1 MQGIIPR
8 TVFGAEHEEFRAHVR
23 KFYERE
29 ITPHRE
35 EWEAAGQISREA
47 WLKAG
52 EAGFLCATMPAE
64 YGGAGVDRYFS
75 AVLIEEQAR
84 TFDSGPGFSLHSD
97 IVAPY
102 ILNYGT
108 EEQKRSYL
116 PRMAKGEIIGCI
128 AMTEPGAGS
137 DLQGV
142 KTTAIRDGDY
152 YVINGSKTFITNGFM
167 SDFVV
172 LVAKTDPSAGA
183 KGTSLILVDS
193 GTPGYSKGR
202 KLKKIG
208 MHAQDTAEL
217 FFDNVRVPVSNLLGE
232 EGKGFIQLMKELAWE
247 RMMIAIRN
255 VEMADSI
262 LQHTVAYTRDRKAFK
277 QSILDF
283 QNTKF
288 RLAEVK
294 TEIQVSRVFVDRCL
308 EAVVKRE
315 LDPATAAMAKL
326 HASEMSNRIVDTC
339 IQFFGGWGYM
349 WEFPIARAYAD
360 ARVQRIFGGTSEV
373 MKEIIARTM

>member
-1 MQGIIPR
+1 MNGTIPR
-8 TVFGAEHEEFRAHVR
+8 TIFKAEHDEFRSHVR
-23 KFYERE
+23 RFYERE

-47 WLKAG
+47 WAKAG
-52 EAGFLCATMPAE
+52 EAGFLCATMPEE
-64 YGGAGVDRYFS
+64 YGGAGVDRLYS

-84 TFDSGPGFSLHSD
+84 TFNSGPGFSLHSD

-108 EEQKRSYL
+108 EAQKQKYL

-142 KTTAIRDGDY
+142 KTTAIKQGDHFL
-152 YVINGSKTFITNGFM
+152 INGQKTFITNGYM

-172 LVAKTDPSAGA
+172 LVAKTDPTAGA
-183 KGTSLILVDS
+183 KGISLILVDT
-193 GTPGYSKGR
+193 GTEGYQKGK

-217 FFDNVRVPVSNLLGE
+217 FFDNVRVPRENLLGE

-247 RMMIAIRN
+247 RMQIAIRN
-255 VEMADSI
+255 VEMADSV
-262 LQHTVAYTRDRKAFK
+262 LSHTVDYVKERKAFK
-277 QSILDF
+277 QSIMDF

-294 TEIQVSRVFVDRCL
+294 TEIQVARVFVDRCI

-315 LDPATAAMAKL
+315 LDPATGAMAKL
-326 HASEMSNRIVDTC
+326 YASEMSNRVVDTC
-339 IQFFGGWGYM
+339 LQFFGGWGYM

-373 MKEIIARTM
+373 MKEIVARTL

>member
-8 TVFGAEHEEFRAHVR
+8 TVFGPEHEEFRAHVR

-47 WLKAG
+47 WKKAG

-84 TFDSGPGFSLHSD
+84 TFNSGPGFSLHSD

-108 EEQKRSYL
+108 EAQKRSYL

-137 DLQGV
+137 DLQGI
-142 KTTAIRDGDY
+142 KTTAIRDGDH
-152 YVINGSKTFITNGFM
+152 YVINGSKTFITNGYM

-193 GTPGYSKGR
+193 GTPGYSKGK

-232 EGKGFIQLMKELAWE
+232 EGKGFIQLMRELAWE
-247 RMMIAIRN
+247 RMQIAIRN

-262 LQHTVAYTRDRKAFK
+262 LQHTVDYTRDRKAFK
-277 QSILDF
+277 QSVLDF

-294 TEIQVSRVFVDRCL
+294 TEIQVARVFVDRCL

-326 HASEMSNRIVDTC
+326 HATEMSNKIVDTC

-373 MKEIIARTM
+373 MKEIVARTI

>member
-1 MQGIIPR
+1 MNGTIPR
-8 TVFGAEHEEFRAHVR
+8 TVFTTEHDEFRSHVR
-23 KFYERE
+23 RFYERE

-35 EWEAAGQISREA
+35 AWEAAGQISREA

-64 YGGAGVDRYFS
+64 YGGAGVDRLYS

-84 TFDSGPGFSLHSD
+84 TFNSGPGFSLHSD

-108 EEQKRSYL
+108 EEQKRKYL

-142 KTTAIRDGDY
+142 KTTAIKQGDHFL
-152 YVINGSKTFITNGFM
+152 INGQKTFITNGYM
-167 SDFVV
+167 SDFVI
-172 LVAKTDPSAGA
+172 LVAKTDPAAGA
-183 KGTSLILVDS
+183 KGISLILVDT
-193 GTPGYSKGR
+193 GTPGYQKGK

-217 FFDNVRVPVSNLLGE
+217 FFDNVRVPKENLLGE

-247 RMMIAIRN
+247 RMQIAIRN
-255 VEMADSI
+255 VEMADAV
-262 LQHTVAYTRDRKAFK
+262 LKLTVDYTKDRKAFK

-294 TEIQVSRVFVDRCL
+294 TEVQVARVFVDRCL

-315 LDPATAAMAKL
+315 LDPATGAMAKL
-326 HASEMSNRIVDTC
+326 YASEMSNRVVDTC
-339 IQFFGGWGYM
+339 LQFFGGWGYM

-373 MKEIIARTM
+373 MKEIVARTL

>member
-23 KFYERE
+23 RFYERE

-35 EWEAAGQISREA
+35 AWEAAGQISREA

-108 EEQKRSYL
+108 EAQKLSYL

-142 KTTAIRDGDY
+142 KTTAIRDGDH

-262 LQHTVAYTRDRKAFK
+262 LQHTVTYTRDRKAFK

-294 TEIQVSRVFVDRCL
+294 TEIQVTRVFVDRCL